1 MLLAL
6 SPKGSWLI
14 MSGRV
19 PSSSIYKKKK
29 KKRRCTLLGCMGNRF
44 PALRGKEWENGRRKA
59 ALESE

>member
-29 KKRRCTLLGCMGNRF
+29 KKKAVHNFRLY
-44 PALRGKEWENGRRKA
+44 GKQIP
-59 ALESE
+59 ST

>member
-29 KKRRCTLLGCMGNRF
+29 KKAVHNFRLY
-44 PALRGKEWENGRRKA
+44 GKQIP
-59 ALESE
+59 ST